1 MKEKKDI
8 RIISGVIISRG
19 ETINIVNHKGTI
31 VRVNTIRV
39 TKFIIIHF

>member
-1 MKEKKDI
+1 MKEKTGI
-8 RIISGVIISRG
+8 RIISGAIISLG
-19 ETINIVNHKGTI
+19 ETINIVNTKGTI